1 MKKND
6 WIMVAVVI
14 VIAAVFMGVQFFGK
28 NSGSGRVEVQVDGV
42 VYGSYPLYR
51 EQKVDINDTNRLTI
65 VNGTAEI
72 EWASCPD
79 QVCVHHKEISRN
91 GESIICLPNKVV
103 ISIVDG
109 EEPEL
114 DAVAN

>member
-6 WIMVAVVI
+6 WIMVAVVLG
-14 VIAAVFMGVQFFGK
+14 IAAVFMGFHFFGK
-28 NSGSGRVEVQVDGV
+28 KNGNGMAEVQVDGEI
-42 VYGSYPLYR
+42 YGTYPLDV
-51 EQKVDINDTNRLTI
+51 EQTLDINDTNRLE
-65 VNGTAEI
+65 VKDGTVEMI
-72 EWASCPD
+72 WASCPD
-79 QVCVHHKEISRN
+79 QICVHHKAISRD

-103 ISIVDG
+103 ISIIDG

>member
-6 WIMVAVVI
+6 WIMIALVI
-14 VIAAVFMGVQFFGK
+14 AIAAVFAGVHFVGK
-28 NSGSGRVEVQVDGV
+28 NSGSGCVEIQVNGEN
-42 VYGSYPLYR
+42 YGIYPLDV
-51 EQKVDINDTNRLTI
+51 EKTVEIGDTNRLEI
-65 VNGTAEI
+65 KDGAAEMI
-72 EWASCPD
+72 WASCPD
-79 QVCVHHKEISRN
+79 QVCVHHKKISRD

-103 ISIVDG
+103 VSAIDG